1 VRGARR
7 RFAAALAIA
16 GGLAIGGCAAS
27 HPPAGPADARL
38 ETGVASYYGD
48 EFEGRRM
55 ASGERYDPQQLVA
68 AHRSLP
74 FGTRVRVINLA
85 NGRDVVVTVLDRGP
99 FVKGRIVDVSR
110 RAADQLDFIR
120 AGTARVS
127 LEPLG
132 R

>member
-1 VRGARR
+1 
-7 RFAAALAIA
+7 
-16 GGLAIGGCAAS
+16 
-27 HPPAGPADARL
+27 
-38 ETGVASYYGD
+38 
-48 EFEGRRM
+48 M